1 MMDNDGFMGG
11 GAAGEQEYA
20 WLETYFVLMQSA
32 DRPTLTQVEG
42 ALSETGGDRWKI
54 ENLRANEDG
63 HFESVLVRA
72 PDDNAALEVRYES
85 GEMVQE
91 QALELASSL
100 KGDLDPDQLAA
111 MASAD
116 ARLDVL
122 HLEQMAAT
130 PSTGDADDEFGSLA
144 GDDGDWEDDDWGSPD
159 AMGEGLDP
167 GTLLMVVE
175 ALAKLTGGLPFDPA
189 AGEVLS

>member
-1 MMDNDGFMGG
+1 MDEFSQGG
-11 GAAGEQEYA
+11 GAGDLEYA
-20 WLETYFVLMQSA
+20 WLETYFVLMQVS
-32 DRPTLTQVEG
+32 DRPTLTQVE
-42 ALSETGGDRWKI
+42 ATLSDAGGSRWKI
-54 ENLRANEDG
+54 ENLRADEDG
-63 HFESVLVRA
+63 LFESLLVRA

-85 GEMVQE
+85 GDAVQE

-100 KGDLDPDQLAA
+100 KGDLAPEQLAA
-111 MASAD
+111 MAGAD

-122 HLEQMAAT
+122 HLEQMAAG
-130 PSTGDADDEFGSLA
+130 PSPAASDDDEFGADL
-144 GDDGDWEDDDWGSPD
+144 GGGEDWDDDFGDPE

-189 AGEVLS
+189 AGEVLT